1 MKQRKLSNYPVITA
15 EFENLEELA
24 EVMECCKKTAARV
37 LNGSRPF
44 THKEKV
50 RVSNYLEKT
59 IAEVFGE

>member
-1 MKQRKLSNYPVITA
+1 MKQRRMSNYPVIAA
-15 EFENLEELA
+15 EFENADELA
-24 EVMECCKKTAARV
+24 GVMECCKKTALRV

-50 RVSNYLEKT
+50 RISNYLDKT

>member
-1 MKQRKLSNYPVITA
+1 MKKRRMSNYPVITA
-15 EFENLEELA
+15 EFENADELA
-24 EVMECCKKTAARV
+24 AVMECCKKTAIRV

-50 RVSNYLEKT
+50 RISTYLDKT